1 MKWQED
7 VPTHVNGI
15 CARYEAQICHSENEI
30 DSLFHFSNDPG
41 GFNFYRSRI
50 SASVI
55 WPMAVLLDVEVPHQL
70 RCQGIG
76 TRVVQ
81 QFVNVARGKGAVL
94 GFLKVGW
101 IGAIAERDWRVAWY
115 QRLEWHLLP
124 IPEIEGFVIP
134 FMFREL

>member
-7 VPTHVNGI
+7 VPTSVNGI
-15 CARYEAQICHSENEI
+15 CANYEAQICDSESEI

-41 GFNFYRSRI
+41 GFMFYHSRI
-50 SASVI
+50 SAPVI

-70 RCQGIG
+70 RRQGIG

-115 QRLEWHLLP
+115 QRLGWHLLP
-124 IPEIEGFVIP
+124 IPPIEGFVIP